1 MSRVRNKLKKD
12 SPSVCAK
19 VAERGQWMALAL
31 VALVAYGVY
40 ANALGNELVYDD
52 RKLIPANEL
61 MHDPWRVDR
70 ILVGRYWGEILHSHH
85 YRPLTV
91 WTLAFNYWANEFL
104 GLPGAH
110 GVGFHLVNAAL
121 HAAASCAFYLLMLR
135 LGLAVHAC
143 LAAALFFAAHPVH
156 TEAVAFITGRAEP
169 LALLFGTSFL
179 ALHYR
184 GQWKGAGVLY
194 WFSLLSKESAVVY
207 LFVAL
212 WLDICTAQPLKAR
225 WRAYGGYGLVLG
237 GWLLLRQ
244 AALGATDSDIS
255 ALDNPL
261 ANGAPLERVLTAAT
275 VQFAYLRLLVW
286 PRGLSSDYSHAQIQL
301 VSDPLN
307 WGVAG
312 FCVAVLTAAGAAW
325 YLWHRAPMVAFV
337 AGAYA
342 ILAAPT
348 SNFLVL
354 VPTIM
359 GERLIYAPSAAFC
372 LLLGWGLWRLGQRWG
387 WSLWVGGLGL
397 LCCYAVL
404 TTARNATWADT
415 ETFYRTQFQSAPHSA
430 RAHLGMGRMHV
441 EAGRLDSAQ
450 VYNLSA
456 LKIYPDYAMAWYNLG
471 LLQVKQGAWDEA
483 LRSYNQAVS
492 LEPAYLKAWY
502 NLGGIHLQRGSWS
515 KALKAFEQILILDP
529 ENAGAWNG
537 VGVVRIRQ
545 GQLNEAARAFARA
558 LLADP
563 DHAQAQHYLAQ
574 VRDRRRGQ

>member
-1 MSRVRNKLKKD
+1 MSRVRDRPGENY
-12 SPSVCAK
+12 PSACAK
-19 VAERGQWMALAL
+19 VAERGQWVALAL
-31 VALVAYGVY
+31 VALIACGVY
-40 ANALGNELVYDD
+40 VNALDNELVSDD

-121 HAAASCAFYLLMLR
+121 HAGASCAFFLLGLR

-143 LAAALFFAAHPVH
+143 IAAALLFAAHPVH

-169 LALLFGTSFL
+169 LAMLLGASFL

-194 WFSLLSKESAVVY
+194 WFALLSKESAVVY
-207 LFVAL
+207 FFVAL

-225 WRAYGGYGLVLG
+225 WRAYGGYGLVLV

-244 AALGATDSDIS
+244 VALGTADSDIS

-261 ANGAPLERVLTAAT
+261 VNAAPLERVLTAAT

-286 PRGLSSDYSHAQIQL
+286 PLGLSSDYSHAQIQL
-301 VSDPLN
+301 VSDPLD
-307 WGVAG
+307 WGVIG
-312 FCVAVLTAAGAAW
+312 FCTAVLIVAGAAW
-325 YLWHRAPMVAFV
+325 YWWQRSPMVAFV
-337 AGAYA
+337 AGSYA

-372 LLLGWGLWRLGQRWG
+372 LLLGWGLWRLAQCWG
-387 WSLWVGGLGL
+387 WGLWTVGLGL
-397 LCCYAVL
+397 LGSYAVL
-404 TTARNATWADT
+404 TAARNATWADA
-415 ETFYRTQFQSAPHSA
+415 ETFYRTQFQSAPRSA
-430 RAHLGMGRMHV
+430 RAHLGMGRMHA

-450 VYNLSA
+450 MYNRSA
-456 LKIYPDYAMAWYNLG
+456 LAIYPNYAIAWYNLG
-471 LLQVKQGAWDEA
+471 LVQVKQGAWDEA
-483 LRSYNQAVS
+483 LQSYEQAVA

-502 NLGGIHLQRGSWS
+502 NLGGVHLQQGEWS
-515 KALKAFEQILILDP
+515 EALKAFEQMLILDP

-545 GQLNEAARAFARA
+545 GKLNEAARAFARA
-558 LLADP
+558 LIADP
-563 DHAQAQHYLAQ
+563 DHVQARHYLAQ
-574 VRDRRRGQ
+574 VRERLRKQ

>member
-1 MSRVRNKLKKD
+1 MSRARNKLETN
-12 SPSVCAK
+12 SPSACAK
-19 VAERGQWMALAL
+19 VAERGQRVALTL
-31 VALVAYGVY
+31 VALVACGVY
-40 ANALGNELVYDD
+40 ANTLGNELVYDD

-61 MHDPWRVDR
+61 MHDPWRVDQ

-91 WTLAFNYWANEFL
+91 WTLAFNYWANESL

-110 GVGFHLVNAAL
+110 KVGFHLVNAAL
-121 HAAASCAFYLLMLR
+121 HAGASCAFYLLMLR
-135 LGLAVHAC
+135 LGLAARAC
-143 LAAALFFAAHPVH
+143 LALALLFAVHPVH

-169 LALLFGTSFL
+169 LALLFGASFL
-179 ALHYR
+179 ALHHR

-212 WLDICTAQPLKAR
+212 WMDICTAQPLKAR

-244 AALGATDSDIS
+244 VALGTVDSEIS

-261 ANGAPLERVLTAAT
+261 VNAAPLERVLTAAT

-286 PRGLSSDYSHAQIQL
+286 PRGLSSDYSHAQIEL
-301 VSDPLN
+301 VSNPLN

-312 FCVAVLTAAGAAW
+312 FCVAVLIVVGTAW
-325 YLWHRAPMVAFV
+325 YWWHRSPMVAFA
-337 AGAYA
+337 AGSYA

-372 LLLGWGLWRLGQRWG
+372 LLLGWGFWRLERRWG
-387 WSLWVGGLGL
+387 WGLWVGGLGL
-397 LCCYAVL
+397 LCSYAVL
-404 TTARNATWADT
+404 TAARNATWADA
-415 ETFYRTQFQSAPHSA
+415 ETFYRTQFQSAPRSA
-430 RAHLGMGRMHV
+430 RAHLGMGRMHA
-441 EAGRLDSAQ
+441 EAGRFDSAQ
-450 VYNLSA
+450 VYSRSA
-456 LKIYPDYAMAWYNLG
+456 LEIYPDYAMAWYNLG
-471 LLQVKQGAWDEA
+471 LLQVKQGTWEEA
-483 LRSYNQAVS
+483 LHSYEQAVA

-502 NLGGIHLQRGSWS
+502 NLGGVHLQRGSWS
-515 KALKAFEQILILDP
+515 GALKAFEQMLTLDP

-537 VGVVRIRQ
+537 IGVVRIRQ
-545 GQLNEAARAFARA
+545 GKLNEAARAFAQA
-558 LLADP
+558 LVADP

-574 VRDRRRGQ
+574 VRERLHKQ